1 MLKIERG
8 KRLTIKTIT
17 FEENEQ
23 VITILKYHGK
33 NRFYL
38 SSDIVKAL
46 IDPDEEL
53 AKGDEMMIKILAINK
68 INGNGDSKT

>member
-8 KRLTIKTIT
+8 KRLTIKILN
-17 FEENEQ
+17 FKENEQ

-46 IDPDEEL
+46 NPDDEL

-68 INGNGDSKT
+68 INGIGDSKK